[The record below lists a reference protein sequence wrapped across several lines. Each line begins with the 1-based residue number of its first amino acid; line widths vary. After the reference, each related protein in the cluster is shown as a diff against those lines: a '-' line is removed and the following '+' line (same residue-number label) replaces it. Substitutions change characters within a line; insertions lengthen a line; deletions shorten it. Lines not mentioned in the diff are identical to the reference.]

1 MSLQEKYQTLLE
13 LAKQNGTSYELS
25 EADGV
30 LHITGNA
37 PSEEAK
43 QQLWDEYNRI
53 DPDYRAGDLM
63 LNVSV
68 GGAAAGGAVRATGAA
83 DWGAGAVVAAPTR
96 AGATGSTASIVLPAP
111 GGSRRNVYSRT
122 TRPDAQLTST
132 IRSR

>member
-13 LAKQNGTSYELS
+13 LAKQNGTSNELS
-25 EADGV
+25 EGDGV
-30 LHITGNA
+30 LHITATA

-68 GGAAAGGAVRATGAA
+68 GGAAAGGADGHTYTVESG
-83 DWGAGAVVAAPTR
+83 DNLSKIGEKYGISWQQIYEDNQDILKYPV
-96 AGATGSTASIVLPAP
+96 
-111 GGSRRNVYSRT
+111 
-122 TRPDAQLTST
+122 
-132 IRSR
+132 

>member
-25 EADGV
+25 EGDGV

-63 LNVSV
+63 LNVTV
-68 GGAAAGGAVRATGAA
+68 GGAAAGGGGGHTYTVESGDNLSKIGEKYGVTWQQIYEANQDILKDPDKIFPGQELKIPGA
-83 DWGAGAVVAAPTR
+83 
-96 AGATGSTASIVLPAP
+96 
-111 GGSRRNVYSRT
+111 
-122 TRPDAQLTST
+122 
-132 IRSR
+132 